1 MHHFPKDESVMEA
14 ADGPVGRG
22 GPDPHPHD
30 PVDRIASDP
39 DARAPGPDPAEQ
51 AARAGRDPG
60 PVVLGGPDVSAG
72 TEIGPDT
79 VVVGVDGSAASRAA
93 LRWALAHGGTAR
105 VPVVGVTAWHSP
117 VQTSPRQAAGR
128 SETAERALADARA
141 AVRAAQAGA
150 DVPVLTGHGR
160 AAAVLTEHSA
170 GAAMLV
176 LGNSRPGALTA
187 AASTVVECLRTASVP
202 VVVVPGAG
210 E

>member
-1 MHHFPKDESVMEA
+1 MSPSWKPRTALWIAEA
-14 ADGPVGRG
+14 RTRTRTIPSTGSLRIRTRALLGRI
-22 GPDPHPHD
+22 PPSRP
-30 PVDRIASDP
+30 
-39 DARAPGPDPAEQ
+39 
-51 AARAGRDPG
+51 RAGGDPG
-60 PVVLGGPDVSAG
+60 YAVVGGSDVSAG
-72 TEIGPDT
+72 AEIRPDT

-93 LRWALAHGGTAR
+93 LRWALTHGRAAR

-117 VQTSPRQAAGR
+117 VQTSPRRAAGR

-160 AAAVLTEHSA
+160 LAAVLTEHSA

-187 AASTVVECLRTASVP
+187 AASTVVECLRTAAVP

>member
-1 MHHFPKDESVMEA
+1 MHHFSKDESVMEA
-14 ADGPVGRG
+14 PGGPVGRG
-22 GPDPHPHD
+22 GPDPNPHD
-30 PVDRIASDP
+30 PVDRIASNP

-51 AARAGRDPG
+51 AARAGGDPG
-60 PVVLGGPDVSAG
+60 SVVVGGPDVSAG
-72 TEIGPDT
+72 GEIGPDT
-79 VVVGVDGSAASRAA
+79 IVVGVDGSAASRAA
-93 LRWALAHGGTAR
+93 LRWALAHGGAAG

-117 VQTSPRQAAGR
+117 VQTSPRRAAGR
-128 SETAERALADARA
+128 PGIAERALAEARA

-150 DVPVLTGHGR
+150 EVPVLTGHGR
-160 AAAVLTEHSA
+160 PAAVLTEHSV

-187 AASTVVECLRTASVP
+187 VTSTVVECLRTASVP